1 MTDKLAIRATISS
14 QKMGDWFVN
23 NGTRE
28 GINCWNNVVARTLE
42 CLKENQAALDIARA
56 DADTLRAEVAD
67 CHANI
72 NKKADFI
79 DATINQLAAADELAD
94 TLRAE
99 VARLKAAIE
108 PFADVSDFLASETEG
123 LSDDDVFNLK
133 LAGARFL
140 VMTYTAKQFHDA
152 RAALAHGEADQ

>member
-56 DADTLRAEVAD
+56 DADTLRAEVA
-67 CHANI
+67 
-72 NKKADFI
+72 
-79 DATINQLAAADELAD
+79 
-94 TLRAE
+94 
-99 VARLKAAIE
+99 RLKAAIE
-108 PFADVSDFLASETEG
+108 PFADVSEFLASETEG

>member
-1 MTDKLAIRATISS
+1 MTN
-14 QKMGDWFVN
+14 QKDID
-23 NGTRE
+23 E
-28 GINCWNNVVARTLE
+28 
-42 CLKENQAALDIARA
+42 AALAMVAGMARV
-56 DADTLRAEVAD
+56 LELKAE
-67 CHANI
+67 
-72 NKKADFI
+72 
-79 DATINQLAAADELAD
+79 AD

-99 VARLKAAIE
+99 VARLRAAIE

-152 RAALAHGEADQ
+152 RAALAHGEDAQ